1 MQELSDSE
9 KGKKQI
15 EAAIVVAMVILI
27 LGLFFSHLV
36 NSHNRSNERDA
47 IEALA
52 EGGDNSF
59 LPFLK

>member
-1 MQELSDSE
+1 MQEMTDS
-9 KGKKQI
+9 KKSKNQI

-27 LGLFFSHLV
+27 LGLFFAHLV

-47 IEALA
+47 IEVLGD
-52 EGGDNSF
+52 GGDDSL